1 MAVFL
6 RKSTNISKYLFSNA
20 KLASVYS
27 SRIIGCPKSTWE
39 NVEMGPPDAILG
51 LTEAFKSDTSANK
64 VNLGVGA
71 YRDDDGK
78 PWVLP
83 SVREAERI
91 MTDNKL
97 EKEYAGIAGFPEY
110 TKYCAQLT
118 FGEDSEVVKE
128 GLNST
133 TAAVAGTGAL
143 RIGAEFISRW
153 YKPSK
158 CIYLP
163 TPTWGNHKPIF
174 RDAGLELK
182 EYRYYNPKTVG
193 FDFEGCMEDLS
204 RIPDNSIVLLHAC
217 AHNPT
222 GIDPKPENWREMS
235 QLFKKK
241 QFLAYFDMAY
251 QGFASG
257 DTDRDAFAI
266 RHFASERIP
275 IVVAQSF
282 SKNFGLYGERA
293 GTFTVVSQTAEEQ
306 ARVTSQLKILIR
318 PLYSNPPINGMRIVT
333 QILSSKEL
341 KQKWMSDVVTM
352 ADRIISMRQL
362 LVDNLAKLGSSHNWS
377 HITDQIGMFC
387 FTGLNTSQVE
397 RLTKEFHVYMTKDGR
412 ISMAGVT
419 TKNVEYVAKAIHE
432 VSK

>member
-1 MAVFL
+1 
-6 RKSTNISKYLFSNA
+6 
-20 KLASVYS
+20 
-27 SRIIGCPKSTWE
+27 
-39 NVEMGPPDAILG
+39 MGPPDAILG
-51 LTEAFKSDTSANK
+51 LTEAFKNDSHPNK

-71 YRDDDGK
+71 YRDNNGK

-83 SVREAERI
+83 SVRAAEKA
-91 MTDNKL
+91 MADNKL
-97 EKEYAGIAGFPEY
+97 EKEYAAISGFPEY
-110 TKYCAQLT
+110 TNLCAQLT
-118 FGEDSEVVKE
+118 FGNDSNIVKE

-133 TAAVAGTGAL
+133 VAAVAGTGAL

-153 YKPSK
+153 YQPSK

-174 RDAGLELK
+174 RDAGLEFK
-182 EYRYYNPKTVG
+182 EYRYYDPKTVG

-204 RIPDNSIVLLHAC
+204 RIPDKSIVLLHAC

-222 GIDPKPENWREMS
+222 GIDPKPENWREMC

-241 QFLAYFDMAY
+241 QFLTYFDMAY

-257 DTDRDAFAI
+257 DTNRDAFAV
-266 RHFASERIP
+266 RHFASEGLP

-293 GTFTVVSQTAEEQ
+293 GTFTVVSQSAEEQ
-306 ARVTSQLKILIR
+306 ARVMSQLKILIR

-333 QILSSKEL
+333 QILASPEL
-341 KQKWMSDVVTM
+341 KQKWLSDIVTM

-362 LVDNLAKLGSSHNWS
+362 LVDNLAKFGSSRNWS

-387 FTGLNTSQVE
+387 FTGLNPSQVG
-397 RLTKEFHVYMTKDGR
+397 TKC
-412 ISMAGVT
+412 
-419 TKNVEYVAKAIHE
+419 VE
-432 VSK
+432 S